1 MCQHTKTA
9 IDVMKSQSAKKT
21 LSRSETIMLFEKVIE
36 DNEKMG
42 ERMTSVENRLT
53 DIEKKMDKVLEI
65 VSKPT
70 IGSTIKE
77 VLSNKMFVY
86 LIITLL
92 SAAFG
97 VSVGEVGT
105 FLFK

>member
-1 MCQHTKTA
+1 
-9 IDVMKSQSAKKT
+9 
-21 LSRSETIMLFEKVIE
+21 MLFEKVIE

-77 VLSNKMFVY
+77 VLSNKTFIY

-92 SAAFG
+92 CAAFG

>member
-1 MCQHTKTA
+1 MCHSTKTA
-9 IDVMKSQSAKKT
+9 IDVMKSQSKRAT
-21 LSRSETIMLFEKVIE
+21 LTRSETIMLFEKVIE

-42 ERMTSVENRLT
+42 ERMTSVEKRLS
-53 DIEKKMDKVLEI
+53 DVENKIDKVLEI

-70 IGSTIKE
+70 IGNTIKE
-77 VLSNKMFVY
+77 VLSNKIFIYV
-86 LIITLL
+86 IITLL

-105 FLFK
+105 FILK

>member
-1 MCQHTKTA
+1 
-9 IDVMKSQSAKKT
+9 
-21 LSRSETIMLFEKVIE
+21 MLFEKVIE

-70 IGSTIKE
+70 VGSTIKE
-77 VLSNKMFVY
+77 VLSNKMFIY

-92 SAAFG
+92 CAAFG